1 MKFVILAAALLF
13 FSSAAAHEMTPA
25 YLKMVPV
32 TDDIYETTIK
42 MLNRRQ
48 DVEFYE
54 ISAFDGEWNPLP
66 FGSYHRVFKLPY
78 LKRKEVKIYFQK
90 KVLKNLVYVCT
101 TSKLYKSEGTVISSR
116 ICSKVEK

>member
-13 FSSAAAHEMTPA
+13 FSSAAAHEMTPS
-25 YLKMVPV
+25 YLKLSPV
-32 TDDIYETTIK
+32 ADDIYETTIK

-54 ISAFDGEWNPLP
+54 ISAFDSEWNQLP

-90 KVLKNLVYVCT
+90 KVLKKLVYVCT